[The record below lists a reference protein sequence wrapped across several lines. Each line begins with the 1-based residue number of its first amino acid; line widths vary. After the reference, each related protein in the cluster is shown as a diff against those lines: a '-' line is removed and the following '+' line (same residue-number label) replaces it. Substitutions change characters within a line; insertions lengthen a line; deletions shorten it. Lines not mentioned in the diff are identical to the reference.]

1 MNLILG
7 VVDIEQDAP
16 GGLARN
22 CHSWIIAALM
32 RFGAIGSGGSP
43 AGSWWL
49 RAQVGFAAVA
59 PPLSE
64 GRIGYEQVAVIAVGI
79 ACSDQTRVRAPLE
92 FIPRLAPN

>member
-1 MNLILG
+1 VNPILG

-32 RFGAIGSGGSP
+32 RFGAIGSRGSP

-49 RAQVGFAAVA
+49 RAQVGFAVVA